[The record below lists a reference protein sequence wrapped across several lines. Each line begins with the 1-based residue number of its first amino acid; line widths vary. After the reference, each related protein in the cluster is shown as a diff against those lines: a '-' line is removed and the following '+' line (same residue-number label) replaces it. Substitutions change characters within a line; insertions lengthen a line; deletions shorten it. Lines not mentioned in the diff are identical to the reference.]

1 MRPAEK
7 VVSVILFIVGLW
19 EWVAGSTSRLLP
31 QTAICGMLLMIA
43 VPVVC
48 ELVKIRRWF
57 DRWEARHNGRPQAP
71 DR

>member
-57 DRWEARHNGRPQAP
+57 DRWEARHGRPQAP